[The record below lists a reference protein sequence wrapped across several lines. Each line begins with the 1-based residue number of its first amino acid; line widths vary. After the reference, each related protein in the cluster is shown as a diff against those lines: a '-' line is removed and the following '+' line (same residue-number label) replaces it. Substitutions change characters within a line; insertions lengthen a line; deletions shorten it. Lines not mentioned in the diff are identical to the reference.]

1 MMVLVAAIDYSR
13 LPFAAKDSM
22 KQYIEVGQP
31 VSSFLRAVL
40 NNDLSEAFTKADDV
54 NTHRLRDYVVFLH
67 THAPRRCWGSPAIVD
82 KWLAHGGA
90 QGEI

>member
-1 MMVLVAAIDYSR
+1 MQITAEINYSR
-13 LPFAAKDSM
+13 LPLGAQDSM

-31 VSSFLRAVL
+31 VSPFLHAVL
-40 NNDLSEAFTKADDV
+40 SNDLHESYATADDV
-54 NTHRLRDYVVFLH
+54 NTHKLRDYVVFLH
-67 THAPRRCWGSPAIVD
+67 SQAPRGCWGSPAIVD